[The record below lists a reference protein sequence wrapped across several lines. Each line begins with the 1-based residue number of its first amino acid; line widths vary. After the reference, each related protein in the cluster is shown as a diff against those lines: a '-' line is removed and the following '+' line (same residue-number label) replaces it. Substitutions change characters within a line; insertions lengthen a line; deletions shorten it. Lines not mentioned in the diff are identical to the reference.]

1 MIFAVLT
8 SRLQCFAVAVGG
20 GAVVLQRLH
29 GPVHTLP
36 LQFLRGSWSCH
47 AMQSDDPHCQAL

>member
-20 GAVVLQRLH
+20 GGGGFTKVARSSPHLAFAVFERLME
-29 GPVHTLP
+29 L
-36 LQFLRGSWSCH
+36 SCD
-47 AMQSDDPHCQAL
+47 AIG